1 MTRPTQLGPLLV
13 AAIAV
18 SFASAAAVSNS
29 TSTTTTTTTSSHP
42 GRLQILLAE
51 VSRWRER
58 HLADPSSSPSGG
70 SGDQALGVRPNTV
83 AAWVLSFLAASV
95 SSAGGVGGG
104 SLFLPILNLVAGLS
118 LKRATAFSS
127 FMVTGGAASNVLY
140 NLACAGG
147 NGAGGQRLID
157 YDIALLFQPCLLL
170 GVSIGVVCN
179 VMFPEWL
186 ITALFSLF
194 LAFCTAKTCRAGLK
208 IWRSETCCGAGAGTV
223 AAGGTHPSKEPLL
236 MPQAGS
242 DAEDG
247 DGNGAAGF
255 PWKDVALLVMVW
267 LCFFA
272 LHVLIGD
279 KHGKGVMKIK
289 PCGVAYW
296 LITFFQL
303 PATVAFTGYIIYAKR
318 KKHVVHS
325 QEDGKVDPVGA
336 TMEPLP
342 SLTFPL
348 AAFVTGALRGLFG
361 IGGGLLLNPV
371 LLQIGINPQ
380 TAAATSSFMVL
391 FCASMSMVQFILLG
405 MKGIAEASVYAAICF
420 VASVVG
426 LVVIERAIRKSGR
439 VSLIVF
445 LVTAIMALSTV
456 IVTCFGAQ
464 DVWMQYTSGAY
475 MGFKLPC

>member
-1 MTRPTQLGPLLV
+1 MTRTTQVV

-18 SFASAAAVSNS
+18 SFLSAAAASN
-29 TSTTTTTTTSSHP
+29 TTTS
-42 GRLQILLAE
+42 LQSLVAE
-51 VSRWRER
+51 VSQWRET
-58 HLADPSSSPSGG
+58 HLGG
-70 SGDQALGVRPNTV
+70 GAAAAHGVRPSTV
-83 AAWVLSFLAASV
+83 VAWALSFLAASV

-118 LKRATAFSS
+118 LKRATAYSS

-140 NLACAGG
+140 NLACTGG
-147 NGAGGQRLID
+147 CGGGGGGRGKLIN

-186 ITALFSLF
+186 ITLLFSLF
-194 LAFCTAKTCRAGLK
+194 LAFCTAKTCRAGVK
-208 IWRSETCCGAGAGTV
+208 IWRSESSGCGSGAR
-223 AAGGTHPSKEPLL
+223 AARGGHSHSKEPLL
-236 MPQAGS
+236 PRGTS
-242 DAEDG
+242 DGDAEG
-247 DGNGAAGF
+247 GGGNGAGF
-255 PWKDVALLVMVW
+255 PWGDVALLVIIW

-279 KHGKGVMKIK
+279 KHGKGVIRIR

-303 PATVAFTGYIIYAKR
+303 PAAVAFTGYIVYAKR
-318 KKHVVHS
+318 KKRAVHSES
-325 QEDGKVDPVGA
+325 QEDGSKADLADAGVEA
-336 TMEPLP
+336 LPLP
-342 SLTFPL
+342 TLPL
-348 AAFVTGALRGLFG
+348 AAFVTGALSGLFG

-371 LLQIGINPQ
+371 LLQIGIPPQ

-405 MKGIAEASVYAAICF
+405 VEGVGHACVYAGVCF
-420 VASVVG
+420 AGSVAGV
-426 LVVIERAIRKSGR
+426 VVIERAVRKSGR

-445 LVTAIMALSTV
+445 LVTAIMALSAV
-456 IVTCFGAQ
+456 IVTCFGAL
-464 DVWMQYTSGAY
+464 DVWMQYTTGEY

>member
-1 MTRPTQLGPLLV
+1 MTRTTQLGPLL
-13 AAIAV
+13 AAVIAI
-18 SFASAAAVSNS
+18 SFVSAAAVSNS
-29 TSTTTTTTTSSHP
+29 TTTSSHP
-42 GRLQILLAE
+42 GRLESLLAE

-58 HLADPSSSPSGG
+58 HLGGG
-70 SGDQALGVRPNTV
+70 SGPAPAVRANTV

-147 NGAGGQRLID
+147 GGRQLID

-186 ITALFSLF
+186 ITALFSFF

-208 IWRSETCCGAGAGTV
+208 IWRSETCCGAGAQ
-223 AAGGTHPSKEPLL
+223 SNKEPLL
-236 MPQAGS
+236 MPRAGS
-242 DAEDG
+242 DAEG
-247 DGNGAAGF
+247 ASGGGNDGAAGF

-303 PATVAFTGYIIYAKR
+303 PAAVAFTGYIIYAKR

-336 TMEPLP
+336 TMETLP

-348 AAFVTGALRGLFG
+348 AAFVTGALSGLFG

-405 MKGIAEASVYAAICF
+405 MKGIAEASVYAGICF
-420 VASVVG
+420 VAS
-426 LVVIERAIRKSGR
+426 
-439 VSLIVF
+439 
-445 LVTAIMALSTV
+445 
-456 IVTCFGAQ
+456 
-464 DVWMQYTSGAY
+464 
-475 MGFKLPC
+475 

>member
-1 MTRPTQLGPLLV
+1 MTRTNQLGPLLV

-18 SFASAAAVSNS
+18 SFVSAAAVSNS
-29 TSTTTTTTTSSHP
+29 TTTTTTSSHP
-42 GRLQILLAE
+42 GRLESLLAE

-58 HLADPSSSPSGG
+58 HLADPSSSPSG
-70 SGDQALGVRPNTV
+70 SGGGPAPGVRPNTV

-140 NLACAGG
+140 NLACAAGSGG
-147 NGAGGQRLID
+147 RRLID

-208 IWRSETCCGAGAGTV
+208 IWRSETCGGACAGTV
-223 AAGGTHPSKEPLL
+223 AAGGTHPGKVPLL
-236 MPQAGS
+236 TPRAGS
-242 DAEDG
+242 DAEG
-247 DGNGAAGF
+247 GGGNGAAGF

-279 KHGKGVMKIK
+279 KHGKGVMRIK

-303 PATVAFTGYIIYAKR
+303 PAAVAFTGYIIYAKR

-325 QEDGKVDPVGA
+325 QEDGKVDTVGA
-336 TMEPLP
+336 TMETLP
-342 SLTFPL
+342 SVTFPL
-348 AAFVTGALRGLFG
+348 VAFVTGALSGLFG

-391 FCASMSMVQFILLG
+391 FCASMSMVQFLLLG
-405 MKGIAEASVYAAICF
+405 MKGIAEASVYAGICF

-456 IVTCFGAQ
+456 IVTYFGAQ
-464 DVWMQYTSGAY
+464 DVWIQYTSGAY